1 MRFIHTGDIHLG
13 AIPDYSKPWSKQRE
27 KAIWNSFK
35 DVVKE
40 AGKTDFLL
48 IAGDLF
54 HRAPRIEELKEVN
67 DMFEQISPVPV
78 IIIAGN
84 HDFYCNGKGYDVFSW
99 AKNVYFLKNEE
110 LSVLTL
116 HPLPVSIYGLSYHSS
131 EITSPLYTEQVIPP
145 DSNFHILLAH
155 GGDSTHIPIDY
166 KQLSEDCGYD
176 YVALGHIHIPKI
188 ASKNKKI
195 AYCGSLEPLDYTEV
209 GEHGY
214 IIGEIS
220 DDYHLKLKFQ
230 KHAKTEYKRIEI
242 KLNLDSTLFQI
253 RDRIEEAIE
262 KEGYEHIY
270 HLVFTGYKPLTLN
283 LSLSQFEDL
292 GQICTLTDKSE
303 EALDY
308 KKLRKEHKMDLLGAY
323 LEEFSDILDAEEF
336 IDTPKNRIRK
346 KAMIYGVKA
355 LLTSLE
361 GKEK

>member
-13 AIPDYSKPWSKQRE
+13 AIPDYSKPWSKKRE

-54 HRAPRIEELKEVN
+54 HRAPRLEELKEVN
-67 DMFEQISPVPV
+67 YMFEQISPVPV
-78 IIIAGN
+78 VIIAGN
-84 HDFYCNGKGYDVFSW
+84 HDFYCEGKGYDVFSW
-99 AKNVYFLKNEE
+99 ASNVYFIKNEE

-116 HPLPVSIYGLSYHSS
+116 HPLPVSIYGFSYHRK
-131 EITSPLYTEQVIPP
+131 EITAPLYNEQVIPP

-155 GGDSTHIPIDY
+155 GGDSSHIPINY
-166 KQLSEDCGYD
+166 KELSEKCGYD
-176 YVALGHIHIPKI
+176 YVALGHIHIPKVM
-188 ASKNKKI
+188 ARNI
-195 AYCGSLEPLDYTEV
+195 AYCGSLEPLDHTEL

-220 DDYHLKLKFQ
+220 NEGHLKLKFQ
-230 KHAKTEYKRIEI
+230 KHAKIEYKNIEI
-242 KLNLDSTLFQI
+242 KLDIDSTLFQI
-253 RDRIEEAIE
+253 RDQVEAVIE

-270 HLVFTGYKPLTLN
+270 NLIFTGDKPLTLM

-303 EALDY
+303 EVLDY
-308 KKLRKEHKMDLLGAY
+308 KKLKKEHEHDLLGVY
-323 LEEFSDILDAEEF
+323 LEEFSDILETEELKD
-336 IDTPKNRIRK
+336 IPKNRIRK

-355 LLTSLE
+355 LLASME
-361 GKEK
+361 